1 MNRLGVVVGI
11 CLLMLSLSCKKR
23 NIVSSLQK
31 VDTTDLTALNKFKI
45 NEIDF
50 TYFHFKSKVEYTSP
64 AETQNFTVNGRV
76 KKDSIIWL
84 SITPGLGIEAVRCV
98 ILKDSVLVLD
108 RIHNKL
114 YSYGFNYINN
124 TFNTN
129 LNFYNLQALL
139 VGNMTFPKDV
149 KQDKLVKR
157 EDMGFFLLRQNKE
170 NLKVDNYVLIENLK
184 IETLDILNVDNNSSL
199 SLKYS
204 EFAPLDS
211 FLFANHIKTVVKF
224 ADEKGV
230 ERNTLIDIQHHKA
243 EIVTKP
249 LNFPFNVPKRFEDK

>member
-1 MNRLGVVVGI
+1 MNRLGLALGI
-11 CLLMLSLSCKKR
+11 FLLVFSVSCKKR
-23 NIVSSLQK
+23 NIVSSLPK
-31 VDTTDLTALNKFKI
+31 VDTTDLTELNRFKV

-50 TYFHFKSKVEYTSP
+50 TYFHFKSKVEYVNA
-64 AETQNFTVNGRV
+64 AETQNFTVNGRM

-98 ILKDSVLVLD
+98 ILKDSVFVLD

-114 YSYGFNYINN
+114 YTYGFDYINN
-124 TFNTN
+124 SFNTK
-129 LNFYNLQALL
+129 LDFYNLQALL
-139 VGNMTFPKDV
+139 LGNLAFQKG
-149 KQDKLVKR
+149 KDKLVKR
-157 EDMGFFLLRQNKE
+157 EDMGFYLLRQNRD
-170 NLKVDNYVLIENLK
+170 NLKIDNYVLINNLK

-224 ADEKGV
+224 ADEKGI
-230 ERNTLIDIQHHKA
+230 EKNTLIDIQHHKA